1 MSRENGLSHRG
12 LMKMANA
19 KLDYLLEMD
28 RVGKFIQKNGE
39 TEEIIHYSALADEK
53 YKQRVQQIYAEDK
66 TLNLN

>member
-19 KLDYLLEMD
+19 KLDYLLELNKVE
-28 RVGKFIQKNGE
+28 RFVRKNGE
-39 TEEIIHYSALADEK
+39 TPEILRYSELADKK
-53 YKQRVQQIYAEDK
+53 YTKRVQQIYAEDK

>member
-19 KLDYLLEMD
+19 KLDYLLEIG
-28 RVGKFIQKNGE
+28 RVERFIQKNGE
-39 TEEIIHYSALADEK
+39 TEEINRYSALADEK

-66 TLNLN
+66 TLNLS

>member
-19 KLDYLLEMD
+19 KLDYLLEMNKVE
-28 RVGKFIQKNGE
+28 RFIQKNGE
-39 TEEIIHYSALADEK
+39 TNEIVRYSALSDEK

-66 TLNLN
+66 TLNLK

>member
-1 MSRENGLSHRG
+1 MSKENGLSHRG

-19 KLDYLLEMD
+19 KLDYLLEMSKVE
-28 RVGKFIQKNGE
+28 RFIQKNGE
-39 TEEIIHYSALADEK
+39 TEEINRYSALADEK